1 MRNLRK
7 SYIYWDLDG
16 TLWQHKEQEVKL
28 ICENLSIPYSIKL
41 EEEFFYMIEEFN
53 RHFETI
59 RVTQSEICQI
69 IERTMLELN
78 EFIETGFKNKEGK
91 RYYEIL
97 TNGKNM
103 KNKHMRK

>member
-41 EEEFFYMIEEFN
+41 EEEFFI
-53 RHFETI
+53 
-59 RVTQSEICQI
+59 
-69 IERTMLELN
+69 
-78 EFIETGFKNKEGK
+78 
-91 RYYEIL
+91 
-97 TNGKNM
+97 
-103 KNKHMRK
+103 